1 LQLINKERR
10 LIIDCIIWKH
20 NLQIKK
26 DYSYNFINI
35 TCEKDISS
43 IKLSFNKF
51 STFKEIK
58 EVITMKQK
66 LENLSL
72 NSDCVMYS
80 AYASFEQFSNVMV
93 EY

>member
-1 LQLINKERR
+1 
-10 LIIDCIIWKH
+10 
-20 NLQIKK
+20 LQIKK
-26 DYSYNFINI
+26 DYLYNFINI

-43 IKLSFNKF
+43 IKLSFNQF